1 MCSASIRAPGAGALL
16 AALRVCGL
24 VEQLARE
31 RVEVPGVEWK
41 LPEAGVVARYPSV
54 PLRTPTGPAPGPRL
68 SSTLPRTER
77 AWRSWMLRKGAIG
90 RFALR
95 TWPDDKE
102 VLNSRSVGAVGI
114 LPIARLKLGSRI
126 RIRRR

>member
-16 AALRVCGL
+16 AARRVCGR

-41 LPEAGVVARYPSV
+41 LPEAGVVARHPSV

-77 AWRSWMLRKGAIG
+77 AWRPWMLRKG
-90 RFALR
+90 
-95 TWPDDKE
+95 T
-102 VLNSRSVGAVGI
+102 
-114 LPIARLKLGSRI
+114 RLKPLTQPCQTVTTACGG
-126 RIRRR
+126 RRPREPE